1 MLESSLRVL
10 EIFLGGKVLTDS
22 FIGLLESNDNTI
34 YGIERNGNITILIVN
49 NKKILNIS
57 YLISQI
63 LGLKYDSQGFIK
75 IVNWKQEFEKLQKMI
90 PVSITY
96 LQI

>member
-1 MLESSLRVL
+1 M
-10 EIFLGGKVLTDS
+10 LTDS